1 LVVLGWGGA
10 VVAAAGAG
18 GAAADGEGGGF
29 GGWTRLRS
37 RSGLGSGGG
46 DGSGGSGDGGEVVVE
61 EVVWR
66 PGLGELVRL
75 LVCGVHLVL
84 RLVCGNCVI
93 DWLY

>member
-1 LVVLGWGGA
+1 M
-10 VVAAAGAG
+10 AAAGAG

-29 GGWTRLRS
+29 SGWTMLRR

-46 DGSGGSGDGGEVVVE
+46 DGSSRSGDWGEVVVE

-75 LVCGVHLVL
+75 VVWGVHLEL
-84 RLVCGNCVI
+84 RLVCGSCVI
-93 DWLY
+93 DWLYWQGGRVFLYC